1 MSAGPGSKIR
11 ALSTPSFPRLA
22 GFAGRGCAVAYLRAA
37 RGRGCAMAV
46 YFAWTIPGCGA
57 RYLAVHG
64 ISLRGTGR
72 VFAAPD
78 RECGVFGWRSRNRL
92 RFICRPRRLHGV
104 FLPFAELVPR
114 FLPFAESAPC
124 FLPFEKSAVYVGDK
138 FGSWPLDD

>member
-1 MSAGPGSKIR
+1 MPGV
-11 ALSTPSFPRLA
+11 
-22 GFAGRGCAVAYLRAA
+22 AVLWRCLRAA

-46 YFAWTIPGCGA
+46 YFARTIAGCGA

-72 VFAAPD
+72 VLAAPD
-78 RECGVFGWRSRNRL
+78 RECGVCGWRSRNLL

-114 FLPFAESAPC
+114 FLPFEESAVC
-124 FLPFEKSAVYVGDK
+124 VGDK
-138 FGSWPLDD
+138 FGPWPLDD